1 MRENCQSRSE
11 DAFDRH
17 LSLGSLP
24 SRTLPATTAPV
35 VLSTCRSLC
44 WNIILS
50 TINIYIDLN
59 DALALAEQSGQLKY
73 SPVFCYPRGPC
84 TSWAVE
90 TAGARTAISPQTP
103 PSFQMATQ
111 LWRLR
116 GPFASTF
123 CSSSPDFRGLT
134 TVWLD
139 SQLRLASRWLS
150 VAKPSPLVKFSARM
164 RLWWLGW

>member
-1 MRENCQSRSE
+1 VRCRVSWMRENCQSRSE

-73 SPVFCYPRGPC
+73 IQCFVAVAVPAPRG
-84 TSWAVE
+84 
-90 TAGARTAISPQTP
+90 Q
-103 PSFQMATQ
+103 
-111 LWRLR
+111 WRQREREPRSLLR
-116 GPFASTF
+116 PLHRFRWRRNFGDFEGRPFASTF
-123 CSSSPDFRGLT
+123 CSLSPDFRGF
-134 TVWLD
+134 D
-139 SQLRLASRWLS
+139 NSLA
-150 VAKPSPLVKFSARM
+150 
-164 RLWWLGW
+164 

>member
-50 TINIYIDLN
+50 TINIYIDLI
-59 DALALAEQSGQLKY
+59 DALFLAGQLKY
-73 SPVFCYPRGPC
+73 IQCSVTLAVPAPRG
-84 TSWAVE
+84 
-90 TAGARTAISPQTP
+90 Q
-103 PSFQMATQ
+103 
-111 LWRLR
+111 WRLR
-116 GPFASTF
+116 EREPRSLLRPLHRFRWRRNFG
-123 CSSSPDFRGLT
+123 DFEGR
-134 TVWLD
+134 
-139 SQLRLASRWLS
+139 SRQLFVL
-150 VAKPSPLVKFSARM
+150 
-164 RLWWLGW
+164 